1 MAKYHNTPV
10 VIDGLRFDSKR
21 ELARYR
27 ELVLLRDAGV
37 ISDLVIHPRYTVMD
51 GYNRKDGTHV
61 TAITY
66 VGDFE
71 YIENGQKVVE
81 DVKGV
86 ETQVFRIKR
95 KLFERCYPS
104 VDFRIVR

>member
-66 VGDFE
+66 TGDFE

-95 KLFERCYPS
+95 KLFERCYPGI
-104 VDFRIVR
+104 DFRIVR